1 MIKKQ
6 KQKKTVPP
14 KIVNLSENR
23 KPFNH
28 PPPKKKPNLRLEIWN
43 QNSDLPRV
51 PPANKV
57 RCGICGLIITGGA
70 EGGVTQE
77 MRRQTASPSSTHLFS
92 CYTSACSAATAS
104 RRHTINFSLSHP
116 RARTSPRAKH
126 GGVPPQEA
134 EGSVICLVIMQAGC
148 SVFSLLAEELNKVTD
163 NEKLGPG
170 DKSEGLQRQGNLKS
184 I

>member
-126 GGVPPQEA
+126 GGVPPPR
-134 EGSVICLVIMQAGC
+134 GGRKCDLPCNNAGRMLR
-148 SVFSLLAEELNKVTD
+148 LLAVGWRIKWSDGQWKTW
-163 NEKLGPG
+163 P
-170 DKSEGLQRQGNLKS
+170 RW
-184 I
+184 